1 VQYPWGRGYLTLHIQ
16 YLSGVMIKEVTTITT
31 TQAIDV
37 DYMEVAILL
46 IIRGHIT
53 ERQLINQRIRII

>member
-1 VQYPWGRGYLTLHIQ
+1 
-16 YLSGVMIKEVTTITT
+16 MIKEVTTTT

-37 DYMEVAILL
+37 DYVEVAILL

-53 ERQLINQRIRII
+53 ERQLINQ